1 VTPTVQDKPASPGR
15 LRTWL
20 ARAAVVALLAAA
32 GLAVTGV
39 YARYRNTARLKEAVA
54 GLDSSD
60 PNWRIEAIESG
71 RAAVPDAENSAP
83 RVLAAASWLPPAWPP
98 KEHRAI
104 FRLVPGAPVPAGQLA
119 ALRNEMA
126 ECQTAVSEALP
137 LADLPR
143 GRYPITYARLIVDS
157 AEVPQHRE
165 AHQLCTL
172 LYFDALLHALD
183 RDPAAALRSCRA
195 TLNTARS
202 IGDEPLM
209 VPQMVRTIG
218 VLLACLA
225 AEQTLARSE
234 PSPQDLASLQ
244 KLFEDEDGFPR
255 LAVALRGERACM
267 HRRFEYLE
275 KDPELAAASAPE
287 EAGQLSELLWGP
299 PRQSEHPRMLELFGR
314 RLEAAER
321 LPLHERAADD
331 RAVEFRLAA
340 LSPDEVAFTRKA
352 FLSLDR
358 VDGAF
363 IMAHARVRCLI
374 ACLAA
379 DRYRQEHG
387 QWPAALTDLVP
398 SLLGS
403 VLADPY
409 DGQPLRYGRL
419 ADGVRVY
426 SVGPDGID
434 DGGRIGNNDSFRP
447 RMDLGIRLR
456 DADRR
461 GPKRAGD

>member
-1 VTPTVQDKPASPGR
+1 VTPTVQEKPATAGR
-15 LRTWL
+15 LRTWIV
-20 ARAAVVALLAAA
+20 RAGVVALLAAA
-32 GLAVTGV
+32 GLAATGV
-39 YARYRNTARLKEAVA
+39 YARYRNAGRLKEAVA
-54 GLDSSD
+54 DLDASD

-83 RVLAAASWLPPAWPP
+83 RVLAVASWLPPAWPP

-104 FRLVPGAPVPAGQLA
+104 LHLVPGAPVPAGQLA

-126 ECQTAVSEALP
+126 ECQTAVSEALS

-143 GRYPITYARLIVDS
+143 GRYSITYPRLIVDS
-157 AEVPQHRE
+157 AEVPLHRE
-165 AHQLCTL
+165 AHQVCTL

-195 TLNTARS
+195 CLNAARS
-202 IGDEPLM
+202 IGDEPLA
-209 VPQMVRTIG
+209 VPQMVRTLG
-218 VLLACLA
+218 VLLSCLA

-234 PSPQDLASLQ
+234 PAPEDLASLQ
-244 KLFEDEDGFPR
+244 KLFEGEDGFPR

-267 HRRFEYLE
+267 HRTFENLDR
-275 KDPELAAASAPE
+275 DPALAAANAPE
-287 EAGQLSELLWGP
+287 ESGPLSELLWGP
-299 PRQSEHPRMLELFGR
+299 PRRGEHPRMLELFGQ

-321 LPLHERAADD
+321 LPLHERAAED
-331 RAVEFRLAA
+331 RVVEMRLAA
-340 LSPDEVAFTRKA
+340 LSPDELAFTRKA
-352 FLSLDR
+352 FLALDR
-358 VDGAF
+358 ADGAF
-363 IMAHARVRCLI
+363 IMAHARVRCLVV
-374 ACLAA
+374 CLAA
-379 DRYRQEHG
+379 DRYRRQHG
-387 QWPAALTDLVP
+387 QWPAALSDLVP
-398 SLLGS
+398 ALLAG
-403 VLADPY
+403 VPVDPY

-456 DADRR
+456 DADRH
-461 GPKRAGD
+461 GPNPAGE